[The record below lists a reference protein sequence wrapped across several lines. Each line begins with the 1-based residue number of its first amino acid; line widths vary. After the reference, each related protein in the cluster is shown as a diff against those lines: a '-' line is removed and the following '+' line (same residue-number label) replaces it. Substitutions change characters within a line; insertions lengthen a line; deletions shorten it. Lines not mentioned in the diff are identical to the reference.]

1 MLSLEE
7 TLRLNNEAVALF
19 NTNEPLRAFEKLHSS
34 LLGARSLI
42 LQTTSL
48 GINHHNPNRPN
59 LLQFGEESPRIQSE
73 DQNGYF
79 LFLRALAFRESEEQR
94 GSRQALC
101 VYSAGILFNLAILYH
116 RRWMNDGSSSIL
128 DKAAVLY
135 RSILNILHGNFGRP
149 QLDPTALLL
158 TYVTYNNLV
167 QIELENGM
175 VENVNL
181 GLSGMTQILHDAELT
196 LLTMMSEREAEGVF
210 SNVYS
215 ATRSS
220 LTTAHAA

>member
-7 TLRLNNEAVALF
+7 ILSLNNEAVALF
-19 NTNEPLRAFEKLHSS
+19 NAYEPLRAFEKLHSS

-42 LQTTSL
+42 LQTTPL
-48 GINHHNPNRPN
+48 GINHNNPNGSN
-59 LLQFGEESPRIQSE
+59 LLQNGEESPRIQSE
-73 DQNGYF
+73 DRNGYF
-79 LFLRALAFRESEEQR
+79 LFLRALAFREPEERQ

-135 RSILNILHGNFGRP
+135 RSILNILRGNFGS
-149 QLDPTALLL
+149 QVDPTALLL
-158 TYVTYNNLV
+158 AYVTYNNLV

-175 VENVNL
+175 VENVNQ
-181 GLSGMTQILHDAELT
+181 GLSEMTQILDAAELT
-196 LLTMMSEREAEGVF
+196 LLTMLSEREAEGVF